1 MMAITLD
8 QITPEKIRELSDER
22 DEQKITA
29 LVRAEV
35 ISLAD
40 EFHVAK
46 QFAEELQARCQIRAW
61 KMRNHGM
68 GKDELADIFNVPVK
82 TITAWLKFHAAVVHE
97 GDW

>member
-1 MMAITLD
+1 MMVLTLD

-68 GKDELADIFNVPVK
+68 SKDELADIFNVPVK
-82 TITAWLKFHAAVVHE
+82 TVTEWMKFHALVVQG

>member
-1 MMAITLD
+1 MAITLD

-68 GKDELADIFNVPVK
+68 AKDELANIFNVPVK

>member
-68 GKDELADIFNVPVK
+68 AKDELANIFNVPVK